1 MAESPVSLK
10 KVDCGN
16 GKKKMIVR
24 EREYDLVSWHGLKTM
39 TAVVVAIAGAVI
51 AVLTAYY
58 TAEASQN
65 TTLAEYGQQLAK
77 QEERTEITD
86 KNLAT
91 TFQKIDATL
100 IEQRKILDETKQTV
114 TRIDTRQ
121 QVLIREVEKIS
132 DKLDKPTP

>member
-10 KVDCGN
+10 KVDCGD
-16 GKKKMIVR
+16 GKKKMVVR
-24 EREYDLVSWHGLKTM
+24 EREYDLISWHGLKTM
-39 TAVVVAIAGAVI
+39 TALIMAVAGTVV

-65 TTLAEYGQQLAK
+65 AALAEYGQQLAK
-77 QEERTEITD
+77 QEERTTITD